1 MMNQEEL
8 FKKVGS
14 ILIELQ
20 DQYNFLA
27 EDPKKL
33 NELELELFL
42 ANATFLTDHVNII
55 RKINGSKIVKEIPQ
69 HTAVNPD
76 SIPQNISVSEESKE
90 EESDDLHKTILN
102 PGPAKEAELT
112 ATGDD
117 VTTLSSENVVTS
129 YVSLEDLHAEQTD
142 LSAGEEVEN
151 STKETE
157 KDIFTFDRTPAT
169 FEFIISDQ
177 SLSENQP
184 SDKFEYEEKEVTD
197 IFNRPLSEEERNIIA
212 HKQIL
217 RERKELENLE
227 SSLKQN
233 EEDRF
238 ATRETI
244 EEDTTVNKEAEQA
257 SIDRLFKEVLP
268 PNKLSDD
275 LFTPEKKAKE
285 ELVKPQPI
293 PYTPPVTKEEPIVS
307 KPVIKEEPETIKP
320 AYQPEPI
327 VSKPLI
333 KEEPVVNTPAF
344 KQEPVAN
351 TPAFKEEPVVNTSA
365 YKEEPV
371 KFNPTFKEE
380 PIANKPVEGST
391 GTQPPV
397 KLTLNEMLASN
408 MGVNKNINDAGSP
421 EATISDLK
429 QAININQKLVFI
441 KDLFNGYNLAYAEAI
456 ELLNKMPDYKTADTF
471 LQNNYAIKNNWAA
484 KQSTTEQFYALL
496 KRRFP
501 AK

>member
-76 SIPQNISVSEESKE
+76 SIPQNISISEESKAL
-90 EESDDLHKTILN
+90 ESDNSNKTILN
-102 PGPAKEAELT
+102 PGPAKEEEFT
-112 ATGDD
+112 AAGDD
-117 VTTLSSENVVTS
+117 TSTLSSENVVTS
-129 YVSLEDLHAEQTD
+129 YVSLEDLHSQQAD
-142 LSAGEEVEN
+142 LSAAEEVED
-151 STKETE
+151 SPTE
-157 KDIFTFDRTPAT
+157 KERDIFTYDSTPAT

-177 SLSENQP
+177 SLSENKP
-184 SDKFEYEEKEVTD
+184 SDKFEYEEKEVSD

-217 RERKELENLE
+217 RERKELESLE

-238 ATRETI
+238 ATKETN
-244 EEDTTVNKEAEQA
+244 EEHTSIDKETEQA
-257 SIDRLFKEVLP
+257 SIERLFKEVLP

-285 ELVKPQPI
+285 EPVKPQPI
-293 PYTPPVTKEEPIVS
+293 QYTPPVVKEEPVRA
-307 KPVIKEEPETIKP
+307 KPT
-320 AYQPEPI
+320 YQPEPTIDSPVNKEEAI
-327 VSKPLI
+327 VNTPTF
-333 KEEPVVNTPAF
+333 KEEPVLS
-344 KQEPVAN
+344 K
-351 TPAFKEEPVVNTSA
+351 PAFKEEAIVNTPTF
-365 YKEEPV
+365 KEEPV
-371 KFNPTFKEE
+371 KPSPAFKQE
-380 PIANKPVEGST
+380 PIANKPVEAST

-408 MGVNKNINDAGSP
+408 LGVNKNINDAGSP
-421 EATISDLK
+421 ESTIADLK

-471 LQNNYAIKNNWAA
+471 LQNNYAIKNNWAG